1 MISISQKKRY
11 LLKMTREKNDA
22 CMVPTNTEETV
33 IRDSV
38 QYRAINNTGIN
49 LNLNRFQL
57 ENKQTLAY

>member
-1 MISISQKKRY
+1 MISISQQKRY
-11 LLKMTREKNDA
+11 LLKMTHEKNDA

-49 LNLNRFQL
+49 LNLNRFLL

>member
-1 MISISQKKRY
+1 MK
-11 LLKMTREKNDA
+11 KNDA